1 MSATVIDFN
10 AAKAKKIEKFL
21 EDAAEVDDL
30 QDQAISSMVM
40 DIVADVIDFL
50 FEQDIDVRDDPMTI
64 YDILLLHEVL
74 KSLVYRAMKE
84 EYPIQGVSESLMTID
99 DPLQSLNDFLDL
111 TDE

>member
-10 AAKAKKIEKFL
+10 AAKANKVIKTL
-21 EDAAEVDDL
+21 EEAAEVDEL
-30 QDQAISSMVM
+30 QDQAISNMSA
-40 DIVADVIDFL
+40 DIVLDVIDFL

-64 YDILLLHEVL
+64 YDITLLHEVL

-99 DPLQSLNDFLDL
+99 DPLKTLNDFLDL

>member
-10 AAKAKKIEKFL
+10 SAKAKKIEKVL
-21 EDAAEVDDL
+21 EDAAEVDEL

-64 YDILLLHEVL
+64 YEILLLHEVL
-74 KSLVYRAMKE
+74 KALVYRAMKE
-84 EYPIQGVSESLMTID
+84 EYPIQAVAESLMTID
-99 DPLQSLNDFLDL
+99 DPLKSLNDFLDL

>member
-1 MSATVIDFN
+1 
-10 AAKAKKIEKFL
+10 
-21 EDAAEVDDL
+21 
-30 QDQAISSMVM
+30 
-40 DIVADVIDFL
+40 
-50 FEQDIDVRDDPMTI
+50 MTI

-84 EYPIQGVSESLMTID
+84 EYPIQGVSEALMTID